1 MMYDV
6 VKKVYDIIKEK
17 REQEKHV
24 SELGN
29 HVALQS
35 GGSNLV
41 FEYFWYCFCCTG
53 YLLVAVVMQSSQ

>member
-41 FEYFWYCFCCTG
+41 FEYFWYYFW
-53 YLLVAVVMQSSQ
+53 

>member
-29 HVALQS
+29 HVAFQS

-41 FEYFWYCFCCTG
+41 FEYFCCTG

>member
-29 HVALQS
+29 HVA
-35 GGSNLV
+35 
-41 FEYFWYCFCCTG
+41 F
-53 YLLVAVVMQSSQ
+53 YLEVRISCLSTFGITFVAQAIYWWR